1 MSYLVIQGLE
11 VETPDLK
18 EIAKLSGSTRIEGIG
33 NNAFRLHDYKT
44 QDGVAEYCANAKL
57 DFAFVPQPRKLSDFG
72 LVAMDMDSTLIT
84 IECIDEIADIRGIKP
99 QVAAITASA
108 MRGEIEYHE
117 SLRRRLA
124 LLEGLDETAL
134 ERVYEERL
142 KLSPGAERMLARLRS
157 LGIKTLLV
165 SSGFNY
171 FTERLK
177 LSPGAER
184 MLARLRSLGIKTLL
198 VSSGFTYFTERLK
211 ERLSLDYTLSNTL
224 EIKNGKLTGKLQGRT
239 VDAQIKAA
247 KLRELRDQLRLSRE
261 QVIAFGD
268 GANDLAMMAEAGV
281 SIAYH
286 AKPVVRKKATYCF
299 DYVGLDG
306 LLNLYA

>member
-18 EIAKLSGSTRIEGIG
+18 EIAKLSGSTRIEGIA
-33 NNAFRLHDYKT
+33 NNAFRMHDYKT
-44 QDGVAEYCANAKL
+44 EDGVADYCANAKL

-84 IECIDEIADIRGIKP
+84 IECIDEIADIRGVKP
-99 QVAAITASA
+99 HVAAITASA

-142 KLSPGAERMLARLRS
+142 RLSPGAERML
-157 LGIKTLLV
+157 
-165 SSGFNY
+165 
-171 FTERLK
+171 E
-177 LSPGAER
+177 
-184 MLARLRSLGIKTLL
+184 RLRSLGIKTLL

-224 EIKNGKLTGKLQGRT
+224 EMKNGKLTGKVLGRI
-239 VDAQIKAA
+239 VDAQVKAA
-247 KLRELRDQLRLSRE
+247 KVRELRDGLQLSRD
-261 QVIAFGD
+261 QVIAIGD
-268 GANDLAMMAEAGV
+268 GANDLAMMAEAGI

-286 AKPVVRKKATYCF
+286 AKPVVREKASYCF

-306 LLNLYA
+306 VLNLYTQ

>member
-1 MSYLVIQGLE
+1 MSYLVIQGPE

-18 EIAKLSGSTRIEGIG
+18 EIAKLSGASRIEGLG
-33 NNAFRLHDYKT
+33 GNAFRLHEYKT
-44 QDGVAEYCANAKL
+44 QDGVAQYCARAKL
-57 DFAFVPQPRKLSDFG
+57 DFAFMPQPRKLSDFG

-84 IECIDEIADIRGIKP
+84 IECIDEIADLQGIKP

-124 LLEGLDETAL
+124 LLAGMDEAAL
-134 ERVYEERL
+134 QRVYDERL
-142 KLSPGAERMLARLRS
+142 RLSPGAERML
-157 LGIKTLLV
+157 
-165 SSGFNY
+165 
-171 FTERLK
+171 E
-177 LSPGAER
+177 
-184 MLARLRSLGIKTLL
+184 RLRSLGIKTLL
-198 VSSGFTYFTERLK
+198 VSSGFTFFTERLK

-224 EIKNGKLTGKLQGRT
+224 GIENHKLTGKVLGRI
-239 VDAQIKAA
+239 VDAKDKAA
-247 KLRELRDQLRLSRE
+247 KLRELRDGLRLSRD

-268 GANDLAMMAEAGV
+268 GANDLAMMAEASV

-286 AKPVVRKKATYCF
+286 AKPMVREKATYCF

-306 LLNLYA
+306 LFNLYD

>member
-1 MSYLVIQGLE
+1 MNYLVIHGPN
-11 VETPDLK
+11 VKTRDLK
-18 EIAKLSGSTRIEGIG
+18 KIAQLAGSTRIEKLGK
-33 NNAFRLHDYKT
+33 NAFRLHDYET
-44 QDGVAEYCANAKL
+44 HEGVPEYCVNAKL

-142 KLSPGAERMLARLRS
+142 RLSPGTERML
-157 LGIKTLLV
+157 
-165 SSGFNY
+165 
-171 FTERLK
+171 E
-177 LSPGAER
+177 
-184 MLARLRSLGIKTLL
+184 RLRSLGIKTLL

-211 ERLSLDYTLSNTL
+211 HRLSLDYTLSNTL
-224 EIKNGKLTGKLQGRT
+224 EFKNGKLTGKVLGRI

-247 KLRELRDQLRLSRE
+247 KLRELRDALRLSRDKI
-261 QVIAFGD
+261 VAFGD

-286 AKPVVRKKATYCF
+286 AKPVVREKATYCF

-306 LLNLYA
+306 VLNLYV

>member
-1 MSYLVIQGLE
+1 MASSPYLVIQGLD
-11 VETPDLK
+11 VETHDLK
-18 EIAKLSGSTRIEGIG
+18 EIAKLSGATRIENIG

-44 QDGVAEYCANAKL
+44 RDGVAEYCANAKL

-84 IECIDEIADIRGIKP
+84 IECIDEMADLRGIKP

-124 LLEGLDETAL
+124 LLEGMDESAL
-134 ERVYEERL
+134 QRVYDERL
-142 KLSPGAERMLARLRS
+142 KLSPGAERMLERVRS

-165 SSGFNY
+165 SGGFSF

-177 LSPGAER
+177 Q
-184 MLARLRSLGIKTLL
+184 
-198 VSSGFTYFTERLK
+198 
-211 ERLSLDYTLSNTL
+211 RLSLDYTLSNTL
-224 EIKNGKLTGKLQGRT
+224 ELKNGTLTGKVLGNI
-239 VDAQIKAA
+239 VDARAKAA
-247 KLRELRDQLRLSRE
+247 KVSELRDALRLKRD
-261 QVIAFGD
+261 QVIAIGD

-286 AKPVVRKKATYCF
+286 AKPVVRGKATHCF
-299 DYVGLDG
+299 DHVGLDG

>member
-44 QDGVAEYCANAKL
+44 RDGVAEYCASAKL
-57 DFAFVPQPRKLSDFG
+57 DFAFVPKPHKLSDFG

-84 IECIDEIADIRGIKP
+84 IECIDEIADIRGVKP

-124 LLEGLDETAL
+124 LLEGLDESAL
-134 ERVYEERL
+134 LRVYEERL
-142 KLSPGAERMLARLRS
+142 RLSPGAER
-157 LGIKTLLV
+157 LL
-165 SSGFNY
+165 
-171 FTERLK
+171 E
-177 LSPGAER
+177 
-184 MLARLRSLGIKTLL
+184 RLRSLGIKTLL

-211 ERLSLDYTLSNTL
+211 IRLSLDYTLSNTL
-224 EIKNGKLTGKLQGRT
+224 EIKNCKLTGKVVGRI

-247 KLRELRDQLRLSRE
+247 KLRELRDALRLKRD
-261 QVIAFGD
+261 QIIAVAEGD
-268 GANDLAMMAEAGV
+268 DE
-281 SIAYH
+281 
-286 AKPVVRKKATYCF
+286 
-299 DYVGLDG
+299 VGRQT
-306 LLNLYA
+306 

>member
-18 EIAKLSGSTRIEGIG
+18 EIAKLSGSSRIEGIG
-33 NNAFRLHDYKT
+33 NNAFRLHDYQT
-44 QDGVAEYCANAKL
+44 QQGVAEHCAKARL
-57 DFAFVPQPRKLSDFG
+57 DFAFIPQPRKLADFG
-72 LVAMDMDSTLIT
+72 LLAMDMDSTLIT
-84 IECIDEIADIRGIKP
+84 IECIDEIADMQGIKP

-124 LLEGLDETAL
+124 LLAGMDESAL
-134 ERVYEERL
+134 QQVYDERL
-142 KLSPGAERMLARLRS
+142 RLSPGAERMLERLRS
-157 LGIKTLLV
+157 L
-165 SSGFNY
+165 
-171 FTERLK
+171 E
-177 LSPGAER
+177 
-184 MLARLRSLGIKTLL
+184 IKTLL
-198 VSSGFTYFTERLK
+198 VSSGFTFYTERLK
-211 ERLSLDYTLSNTL
+211 QRLSLDYTLSNTL
-224 EIKNGKLTGKLQGRT
+224 EIKNGKLTGKVVGRI

-247 KLRELRDQLRLSRE
+247 KLRELRDGLKLRRE

-286 AKPVVRKKATYCF
+286 AKPVVREKASYCF

-306 LLNLYA
+306 LTNLYV

>member
-44 QDGVAEYCANAKL
+44 QDGVAEYCASAKL

-84 IECIDEIADIRGIKP
+84 IECIDEIADMRGLKP
-99 QVAAITASA
+99 QVAAITAGA

-124 LLEGLDETAL
+124 LLEGLDESAL
-134 ERVYEERL
+134 ERVYD
-142 KLSPGAERMLARLRS
+142 
-157 LGIKTLLV
+157 
-165 SSGFNY
+165 
-171 FTERLK
+171 ERLK

-211 ERLSLDYTLSNTL
+211 IRLSLDYTLSNTL
-224 EIKNGKLTGKLQGRT
+224 EFRNGKLTGKLQGRT

-286 AKPVVRKKATYCF
+286 AKPVVREKATYCF

-306 LLNLYA
+306 VLNLFS

>member
-1 MSYLVIQGLE
+1 MLYLSSIGVPPWFASRLP
-11 VETPDLK
+11 VE
-18 EIAKLSGSTRIEGIG
+18 R
-33 NNAFRLHDYKT
+33 
-44 QDGVAEYCANAKL
+44 
-57 DFAFVPQPRKLSDFG
+57 
-72 LVAMDMDSTLIT
+72 
-84 IECIDEIADIRGIKP
+84 CIDQIADIRGIKP

-124 LLEGLDETAL
+124 LLEGMDESAL
-134 ERVYEERL
+134 ARVYD
-142 KLSPGAERMLARLRS
+142 
-157 LGIKTLLV
+157 
-165 SSGFNY
+165 
-171 FTERLK
+171 ERLK

-224 EIKNGKLTGKLQGRT
+224 EFKNGELTGKVVGHI

-247 KLRELRDQLRLSRE
+247 KLRELRDALRLSRD
-261 QVIAFGD
+261 QVIAIGD

-286 AKPVVRKKATYCF
+286 AKPVVREKATYCF
-299 DYVGLDG
+299 NYVGLDG

>member
-11 VETPDLK
+11 VETPHLK
-18 EIAKLSGSTRIEGIG
+18 AIAKLCGASRIENVG
-33 NNAFRLHDYKT
+33 NNAFHLHGYKL
-44 QDGVAEYCANAKL
+44 QHGVAEYCAKAKL
-57 DFAFVPQPRKLSDFG
+57 DFAFVPQPRKLSDFR

-84 IECIDEIADIRGIKP
+84 IEVIDELADLQGVRP

-108 MRGEIEYHE
+108 MRGEIEYHD

-124 LLEGLDETAL
+124 LLEGTDESAL
-134 ERVYEERL
+134 QRVYDERL
-142 KLSPGAERMLARLRS
+142 KLSPGAERML
-157 LGIKTLLV
+157 
-165 SSGFNY
+165 
-171 FTERLK
+171 E
-177 LSPGAER
+177 
-184 MLARLRSLGIKTLL
+184 RLRSLGIKTLL

-224 EIKNGKLTGKLQGRT
+224 EIKKAKLTGKVVGRV
-239 VDAQIKAA
+239 VDAQIKAS
-247 KLRELRDQLRLSRE
+247 KLRELRDGLRLKRD
-261 QVIAFGD
+261 QTIAIGD

-286 AKPVVRKKATYCF
+286 AKPVVREKATYCF

-306 LLNLYA
+306 LLNLCV

>member
-1 MSYLVIQGLE
+1 MSYLVIQGHE

-18 EIAKLSGSTRIEGIG
+18 ELAKLSGASRIEGIG

-44 QDGVAEYCANAKL
+44 QEGVAAYCASAKL

-84 IECIDEIADIRGIKP
+84 IECIDEIADLQGVKP

-108 MRGEIEYHE
+108 MRGEIEYRE
-117 SLRRRLA
+117 SLRRRLV
-124 LLEGLDETAL
+124 LLEGLSESAL
-134 ERVYEERL
+134 QRVYDERL
-142 KLSPGAERMLARLRS
+142 KLSPGAERML
-157 LGIKTLLV
+157 
-165 SSGFNY
+165 
-171 FTERLK
+171 ERV
-177 LSPGAER
+177 
-184 MLARLRSLGIKTLL
+184 RSLGIKTLL
-198 VSSGFTYFTERLK
+198 VSSGFTFFTERLK

-224 EIKNGKLTGKLQGRT
+224 AIENHKLTGKVLGRI
-239 VDAQIKAA
+239 VDAPAKAA
-247 KLRELRDQLRLSRE
+247 KLRELRDGLRLSRD
-261 QVIAFGD
+261 QVIAIGD

-286 AKPVVRKKATYCF
+286 AKPVVRGKATYCF

-306 LLNLYA
+306 LLNFYA

>member
-1 MSYLVIQGLE
+1 MSYLVIQGEE

-33 NNAFRLHDYKT
+33 NNAFRLHDYKSK
-44 QDGVAEYCANAKL
+44 DGVAEYCAKAKL
-57 DFAFVPQPRKLSDFG
+57 DFAFVPEPRRLSDFG

-84 IECIDEIADIRGIKP
+84 IECIDEIADLQGIKP

-108 MRGEIEYHE
+108 MRGEIDYPE

-124 LLEGLDETAL
+124 LLAGLDESAL
-134 ERVYEERL
+134 VRVYEERL
-142 KLSPGAERMLARLRS
+142 RLSPGAERML
-157 LGIKTLLV
+157 
-165 SSGFNY
+165 
-171 FTERLK
+171 E
-177 LSPGAER
+177 
-184 MLARLRSLGIKTLL
+184 RLRSLGIKTLL
-198 VSSGFTYFTERLK
+198 VSSGFTFFTERLK
-211 ERLSLDYTLSNTL
+211 YRLSLDYTPSNTL
-224 EIKNGKLTGKLQGRT
+224 EFKNGKLTGKVLGRI

-247 KLRELRDQLRLSRE
+247 KLRELRDGLRLSRD
-261 QVIAFGD
+261 QVIVIGD

-286 AKPVVRKKATYCF
+286 AKPVVRGKATCCF

-306 LLNLYA
+306 LLNLYS

>member
-1 MSYLVIQGLE
+1 MNYLVIQGLD
-11 VETPDLK
+11 VKTRDLK
-18 EIAKLSGSTRIEGIG
+18 KIAKLSGSTRIEKIG
-33 NNAFRLHDYKT
+33 KNAFRLHDYKT
-44 QDGVAEYCANAKL
+44 QDGVAEYCASAKL

-124 LLEGLDETAL
+124 LLAGLDESAL
-134 ERVYEERL
+134 LRVYEERL
-142 KLSPGAERMLARLRS
+142 RLSPGAERML
-157 LGIKTLLV
+157 
-165 SSGFNY
+165 
-171 FTERLK
+171 E
-177 LSPGAER
+177 
-184 MLARLRSLGIKTLL
+184 RLRSLGIKTLL

-211 ERLSLDYTLSNTL
+211 IRLSLDYTLSNTL
-224 EIKNGKLTGKLQGRT
+224 EMKNGKLTGKVVGRI

-261 QVIAFGD
+261 QIIAFGD

-286 AKPVVRKKATYCF
+286 AKPVVRERATYCF

-306 LLNLYA
+306 LLNLYT

>member
-1 MSYLVIQGLE
+1 LTEVRREAHVHRGNRVSYLVIQGLE

-18 EIAKLSGSTRIEGIG
+18 ELAKLSGASRIEGLG
-33 NNAFRLHDYKT
+33 NNAFRLHEYKT
-44 QDGVAEYCANAKL
+44 EEGVAAYCAGAKL
-57 DFAFVPQPRKLSDFG
+57 DFAFVPQLRKLSDFG

-84 IECIDEIADIRGIKP
+84 IECIDEIADLRGIKP
-99 QVAAITASA
+99 EVAAITASA

-124 LLEGLDETAL
+124 LLAGLDESAL
-134 ERVYEERL
+134 LCVYEERL
-142 KLSPGAERMLARLRS
+142 RLSPGAERMLERLGS

-165 SSGFNY
+165 SSGFSF

-177 LSPGAER
+177 H
-184 MLARLRSLGIKTLL
+184 
-198 VSSGFTYFTERLK
+198 
-211 ERLSLDYTLSNTL
+211 RLSIDYTLSNTL
-224 EIKNGKLTGKLQGRT
+224 EFKDGKLTGKVLGRI

-247 KLRELRDQLRLSRE
+247 KLRELRDGLRLTRD
-261 QVIAFGD
+261 QVIAIGD

-286 AKPVVRKKATYCF
+286 AKPVVREKATYCF

-306 LLNLYA
+306 VLNLYG

>member
-33 NNAFRLHDYKT
+33 NNAFRLYDYKT
-44 QDGVAEYCANAKL
+44 RDGVAQYCANAKL
-57 DFAFVPQPRKLSDFG
+57 DFAFVAQPRKLSDFG

-134 ERVYEERL
+134 ARVYEERL
-142 KLSPGAERMLARLRS
+142 RLSPGAERMLH
-157 LGIKTLLV
+157 
-165 SSGFNY
+165 
-171 FTERLK
+171 
-177 LSPGAER
+177 
-184 MLARLRSLGIKTLL
+184 RLRSLGIKTLL
-198 VSSGFTYFTERLK
+198 VSSGFTYSTKRLK
-211 ERLSLDYTLSNTL
+211 IRLSLDYTLSNAL
-224 EIKNGKLTGKLQGRT
+224 EFRNGKLTGKVSGRI

-247 KLRELRDQLRLSRE
+247 KLRELRDGLRLARE
-261 QVIAFGD
+261 QIIAIGD
-268 GANDLAMMAEAGV
+268 
-281 SIAYH
+281 
-286 AKPVVRKKATYCF
+286 
-299 DYVGLDG
+299 
-306 LLNLYA
+306 

>member
-1 MSYLVIQGLE
+1 MSYLVIQGLD
-11 VETPDLK
+11 VRTRDLK
-18 EIAKLSGSTRIEGIG
+18 QIAKLSGSTRMEKIG
-33 NNAFRLHDYKT
+33 KNAFRLHEYET
-44 QDGVAEYCANAKL
+44 QEGVADYCAKEKL

-84 IECIDEIADIRGIKP
+84 IECIDEIADIQGIKP

-124 LLEGLDETAL
+124 MLEGLDETAL

-142 KLSPGAERMLARLRS
+142 RLSPGAERMLERLR
-157 LGIKTLLV
+157 T
-165 SSGFNY
+165 
-171 FTERLK
+171 
-177 LSPGAER
+177 
-184 MLARLRSLGIKTLL
+184 LGIKTLL
-198 VSSGFTYFTERLK
+198 VSSGFTFFTERLK
-211 ERLSLDYTLSNTL
+211 YRLSLDYTLSNTL
-224 EIKNGKLTGKLQGRT
+224 EFKNGKLTGKVLGRI

-247 KLRELRDQLRLSRE
+247 KLRELREGLRLSRE

-286 AKPVVRKKATYCF
+286 AKPVVRDKATYCF

-306 LLNLYA
+306 LLNLCA

>member
-1 MSYLVIQGLE
+1 LSYLVIHAPE
-11 VETPDLK
+11 VKTRDLK
-18 EIAKLSGSTRIEGIG
+18 AIAKLAGSTRTEKIG
-33 NNAFRLHDYKT
+33 KNAFRLHDYGT
-44 QDGVAEYCANAKL
+44 QESVAEYCAKAKL
-57 DFAFVPQPRKLSDFG
+57 DFAFMPQPRRLSDFR

-84 IECIDEIADIRGIKP
+84 IECIDELADIQGIKP

-142 KLSPGAERMLARLRS
+142 RLSPGAERML
-157 LGIKTLLV
+157 
-165 SSGFNY
+165 
-171 FTERLK
+171 E
-177 LSPGAER
+177 
-184 MLARLRSLGIKTLL
+184 RLRSLGIKTLL
-198 VSSGFTYFTERLK
+198 VSSGFTFFTERLK
-211 ERLSLDYTLSNTL
+211 YRLSLDYTLSNTL
-224 EIKNGKLTGKLQGRT
+224 EFKNAKLTGKVLGRI
-239 VDAQIKAA
+239 VDASVKAA
-247 KLRELRDQLRLSRE
+247 KLRELRDGLRLSRD
-261 QVIAFGD
+261 QVIAIGD

-286 AKPVVRKKATYCF
+286 AKPVVREKASYCF

>member
-1 MSYLVIQGLE
+1 MSYLVIQGHE

-18 EIAKLSGSTRIEGIG
+18 EIARLCGAARIENIG
-33 NNAFRLHDYKT
+33 NNAFRLHEYKT
-44 QDGVAEYCANAKL
+44 QEGVAAYCAGAKL
-57 DFAFVPQPRKLSDFG
+57 DFAFVPVPRKLSDFG

-84 IECIDEIADIRGIKP
+84 IECIDEIADLQGIKP

-108 MRGEIEYHE
+108 MRGEIDYRE
-117 SLRRRLA
+117 SLRRRLG
-124 LLEGLDETAL
+124 LLAGLNESVL
-134 ERVYEERL
+134 ERVYDERL
-142 KLSPGAERMLARLRS
+142 R
-157 LGIKTLLV
+157 
-165 SSGFNY
+165 
-171 FTERLK
+171 

-211 ERLSLDYTLSNTL
+211 IRLSLDYTLSNTL
-224 EIKNGKLTGKLQGRT
+224 EFKNGKLTGKVLGRI

-247 KLRELRDQLRLSRE
+247 KLRELRDALRLSRDKI
-261 QVIAFGD
+261 VAIGD

-286 AKPVVRKKATYCF
+286 AKPVVREKATYCF

-306 LLNLYA
+306 VLNLYV

>member
-1 MSYLVIQGLE
+1 MNYLVIQGLD
-11 VETPDLK
+11 VKTRDLK
-18 EIAKLSGSTRIEGIG
+18 KIAKLSGSTRIEKIG
-33 NNAFRLHDYKT
+33 KNAFRLHDYKT

-57 DFAFVPQPRKLSDFG
+57 DFAFVPVPRKLSDFG

-124 LLEGLDETAL
+124 LLEGLDESAL
-134 ERVYEERL
+134 LRVYEERL

-157 LGIKTLLV
+157 LD
-165 SSGFNY
+165 
-171 FTERLK
+171 
-177 LSPGAER
+177 
-184 MLARLRSLGIKTLL
+184 IKTLL

-211 ERLSLDYTLSNTL
+211 HRLSLDYTLSNTL
-224 EIKNGKLTGKLQGRT
+224 EMKNGKLTGKVLGRI

-247 KLRELRDQLRLSRE
+247 KLRELRDGLRLSRE
-261 QVIAFGD
+261 QIIAFGD
-268 GANDLAMMAEAGV
+268 GANDLAMMAEASV

-286 AKPVVRKKATYCF
+286 AKPVVREKATYCF

>member
-1 MSYLVIQGLE
+1 MASSPYLVIQGLD
-11 VETPDLK
+11 VETHDLK
-18 EIAKLSGSTRIEGIG
+18 EIAKLSGATRIENIG

-44 QDGVAEYCANAKL
+44 RDGVAEYCANAKL
-57 DFAFVPQPRKLSDFG
+57 DFAFVPEPCKLSEFG

-84 IECIDEIADIRGIKP
+84 IECIDEMADLRGIKP

-124 LLEGLDETAL
+124 LLEGMDESAL
-134 ERVYEERL
+134 QRVYDERL
-142 KLSPGAERMLARLRS
+142 KLSPGAERMLERVRS

-165 SSGFNY
+165 SSGFSF

-177 LSPGAER
+177 Q
-184 MLARLRSLGIKTLL
+184 
-198 VSSGFTYFTERLK
+198 
-211 ERLSLDYTLSNTL
+211 RLSLDYTLSNTL
-224 EIKNGKLTGKLQGRT
+224 ELKNGTLTGKVLGNI
-239 VDAQIKAA
+239 VDARAKAA
-247 KLRELRDQLRLSRE
+247 KVSELRDALRLKRD
-261 QVIAFGD
+261 QVIAIGD

-286 AKPVVRKKATYCF
+286 AKSVVRGKATHCF
-299 DYVGLDG
+299 DHVGLDG